1 MLTLNPDIGSQ
12 SLDRLRPSGLLHI
25 LRRLTD
31 HGLDRGRHIEILGEQ
46 SVLETMTITLSDHE
60 ETLVVS
66 RFATKIGHT
75 MTEEHHTSRTT

>member
-12 SLDRLRPSGLLHI
+12 SLDRLPPSGLLHI

-31 HGLDRGRHIEILGEQ
+31 HGLDRGRRIEILAEQ
-46 SVLETMTITLSDHE
+46 SVLETRTIVMSGRE
-60 ETLVVS
+60 ETFVVS

-75 MTEEHHTSRTT
+75 MTEENHTSRTT